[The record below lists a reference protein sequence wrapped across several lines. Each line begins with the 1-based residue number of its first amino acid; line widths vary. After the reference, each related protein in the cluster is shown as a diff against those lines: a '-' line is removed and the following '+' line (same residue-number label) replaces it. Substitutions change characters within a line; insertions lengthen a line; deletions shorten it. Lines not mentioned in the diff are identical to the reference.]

1 MNPHY
6 PLVAERAGR
15 RCEYCHAPE
24 GIFNVPFE
32 VDHILP
38 LAKSGPDQ
46 DPNWALACRACNLR
60 KSDVTEGFDP
70 LTQQQASLFHP
81 RKQVW
86 SEHFGLQRASC
97 RINGENSD
105 RAGHN

>member
-1 MNPHY
+1 
-6 PLVAERAGR
+6 
-15 RCEYCHAPE
+15 
-24 GIFNVPFE
+24 
-32 VDHILP
+32 
-38 LAKSGPDQ
+38 
-46 DPNWALACRACNLR
+46 
-60 KSDVTEGFDP
+60 VTEGFDP